1 MVAVVA
7 DTHTIVWYLR
17 ELPRL
22 SEAALAALDGAT
34 AGGDPIYVS
43 SISVV
48 EVAYLVE
55 KYRLPKAAFEQ
66 LIEVLSDP
74 GSGLAIAPLDL
85 AIAQTLSQIPRDI
98 VPDMPDRIIA
108 ATALHLGLP
117 LVTRDL
123 RIQALTIIQTIW

>member
-22 SEAALAALDGAT
+22 SEAALAVLDGAT
-34 AGGDPIYVS
+34 AAGDPIYVS

-55 KYRLPKAAFEQ
+55 KYRLPEAAFEQ
-66 LIEVLSDP
+66 LVEVLSDP

-85 AIAQTLSQIPRDI
+85 AIAQTLQR
-98 VPDMPDRIIA
+98 VN
-108 ATALHLGLP
+108 L
-117 LVTRDL
+117 
-123 RIQALTIIQTIW
+123 